1 MTEKKIPT
9 AQQMKE
15 YRDLRGSMTT
25 ESDFE
30 KVQAFENEYDIF
42 TQVFTENGKMALVSP
57 DGKGTLKTGFDY
69 DHIVFDDCYY
79 VLVKDGM
86 KGLATGGG
94 DVIIPAEMDEIY
106 TPFNDLA
113 AFTKDEKFGF
123 AMIGYDLIT
132 EPVYES
138 YDIVGESDYLQV
150 VKDGVTGYIDESG
163 EFTTDEDE
171 RFFHAACDL

>member
-30 KVQAFENEYDIF
+30 KVQAFENGKMGVKDALGEVFVPAEYD
-42 TQVFTENGKMALVSP
+42 E
-57 DGKGTLKTGFDY
+57 
-69 DHIVFDDCYY
+69 
-79 VLVKDGM
+79 
-86 KGLATGGG
+86 
-94 DVIIPAEMDEIY
+94 
-106 TPFNDLA
+106 
-113 AFTKDEKFGF
+113 
-123 AMIGYDLIT
+123 IGYDLIT

-171 RFFHAACDL
+171 RFFHAACDF